1 MLTLLTTLNVLLKV
15 EIEQLNEQLLESAK
29 LELQIKTL
37 SHKNEL
43 LLATINRKDSELSEA
58 EQYVKE
64 HQLTIDSLR
73 KEIKDLKAQIVSWSE
88 QYNYINESTSIVI
101 EKNAKKQ
108 LEVKNSE
115 QKYKSRVKRL
125 EEENEQLRADFEMSR
140 GEVSALNQTIS
151 MLRNEHQILV
161 RMKDDL
167 ENRLMLTKDRRKE
180 RPDDLIKSINDSQL
194 DQSLGIDSDI
204 HSGLSFRERNESL
217 NRQQSKTVIQQSRQ
231 ILSQAQRPMKKI
243 SQQDLL
249 EQKQDISSGY
259 CKAGKC
265 EIF

>member
-1 MLTLLTTLNVLLKV
+1 M
-15 EIEQLNEQLLESAK
+15 ESAK

-37 SHKNEL
+37 THKNEL
-43 LLATINRKDSELSEA
+43 LQATITKKDA
-58 EQYVKE
+58 EILEVEQTAKE
-64 HQLTIDSLR
+64 HQLTNDGLR

-108 LEVKNSE
+108 MEVKNSE

-125 EEENEQLRADFEMSR
+125 EDENEQLKAEIEMSQ
-140 GEVSALNQTIS
+140 GEVSALNQTIN

-180 RPDDLIKSINDSQL
+180 RPDDCIKSINDSQL
-194 DQSLGIDSDI
+194 DLSLGIDSDI
-204 HSGLSFRERNESL
+204 HSKTSFREKNESL
-217 NRQQSKTVIQQSRQ
+217 CRHPSRTMINHSKQ
-231 ILSQAQRPMKKI
+231 ILSQPHRQMKKT

-249 EQKQDISSGY
+249 EQKREIASGY
-259 CKAGKC
+259 CKPGKC